1 MDRTLSAGCP
11 NFSTIHIDPQESD
24 GMSPIIRLRLT
35 AGVLAFCGTALLLSA
50 PARAQFAVIDVASV
64 AQLIQQAQ
72 TLSSQLA
79 QARAQVAQAQAL
91 YQSLTGNRGM
101 QLLLSGTV
109 RNYLPTNWPSLIAA
123 AMQGSGSSAY
133 GALSGDIQTALRV
146 NAVLTGS
153 QLAALPPAQQA
164 QITATRS
171 NVALMQGLT
180 QEALVNSSGRFSA
193 IQQLIQAIPTA
204 TDQKAILE
212 LQARIGAEQGML
224 QNEQTKL
231 QTLYQSSLA
240 QAALLQ
246 LQGREQSIAAQ
257 GSFATRF
264 EPTP

>member
-1 MDRTLSAGCP
+1 VA
-11 NFSTIHIDPQESD
+11 
-24 GMSPIIRLRLT
+24 
-35 AGVLAFCGTALLLSA
+35 LAFSGTALLLSA

-72 TLSSQLA
+72 TLASQLQ

-109 RNYLPTNWPSLIAA
+109 RNYLPTNWASLTAA
-123 AMQGSGSSAY
+123 IQGSGSSAY
-133 GALSGDIQTALRV
+133 GALNGDIQSALRV
-146 NAVLTGS
+146 NAVLTQP

-164 QITATRS
+164 QINAARG
-171 NVALMQGLT
+171 NLALLQGLT
-180 QEALVNSSGRFSA
+180 QEALANSSGRFSA
-193 IQQLIQAIPTA
+193 IQQVIQAIATA
-204 TDQKAILE
+204 TDQKAILD

-240 QAALLQ
+240 QAAVLQ
-246 LQGREQSIAAQ
+246 LQEREQTIAAQ
-257 GSFATRF
+257 GSFVNRF